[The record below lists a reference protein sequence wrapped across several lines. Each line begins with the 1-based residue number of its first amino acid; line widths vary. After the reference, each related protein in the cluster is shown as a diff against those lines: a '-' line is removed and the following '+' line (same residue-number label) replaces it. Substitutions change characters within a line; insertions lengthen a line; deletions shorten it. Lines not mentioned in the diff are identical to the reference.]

1 MNIHKLPI
9 STHSHVHYIFF
20 LSFFIVFIPTFHW
33 LHSIFKYSPQ
43 PLAIT
48 IFLEFD
54 KNIKPPSPVPSPS
67 HSSPFSPGLVVLSA
81 MDHLDFSAGKSSRRE
96 LQRAR
101 PAPLKVH
108 IDSHRIK
115 KPPVVPSQTPPHHQS
130 RPPVITYVV
139 SPKVIHTNPSEF
151 MALVQRLTGLSS
163 SKCSDK
169 YPMSPNNISR
179 SHYIGEHTISLKSP
193 NGQLSRQDSA
203 ANNAWGHIEA
213 NSWAQRITCPIAI
226 SPKKTNRSPEK
237 KKPQVG
243 DLGMVKGTNISTE
256 LPGRTSFFPGI
267 LSSGQMAFPTI
278 TPNFFPPPS
287 DQNPLSF
294 YQDLSPSL
302 RGNKNYMEGNFMTN
316 HSSYFLSPHMITT
329 PTPSLDLFNNS
340 FTFKRES

>member
-1 MNIHKLPI
+1 
-9 STHSHVHYIFF
+9 
-20 LSFFIVFIPTFHW
+20 
-33 LHSIFKYSPQ
+33 
-43 PLAIT
+43 
-48 IFLEFD
+48 
-54 KNIKPPSPVPSPS
+54 
-67 HSSPFSPGLVVLSA
+67 

-115 KPPVVPSQTPPHHQS
+115 KPPVVPSQTPPHQQS

-163 SKCSDK
+163 SK
-169 YPMSPNNISR
+169 
-179 SHYIGEHTISLKSP
+179 SHYIGERTISLKSP
-193 NGQLSRQDSA
+193 NGQLPRQDSA

-226 SPKKTNRSPEK
+226 SP
-237 KKPQVG
+237 
-243 DLGMVKGTNISTE
+243 GTNISTE

-267 LSSGQMAFPTI
+267 LSSGQTAFPTI

>member
-1 MNIHKLPI
+1 
-9 STHSHVHYIFF
+9 
-20 LSFFIVFIPTFHW
+20 
-33 LHSIFKYSPQ
+33 
-43 PLAIT
+43 
-48 IFLEFD
+48 
-54 KNIKPPSPVPSPS
+54 
-67 HSSPFSPGLVVLSA
+67 

-96 LQRAR
+96 LQRVR

-115 KPPVVPSQTPPHHQS
+115 KPPVVPSQTPPHQQS

-163 SKCSDK
+163 SKCSAK

-179 SHYIGEHTISLKSP
+179 SHY
-193 NGQLSRQDSA
+193 
-203 ANNAWGHIEA
+203 
-213 NSWAQRITCPIAI
+213 
-226 SPKKTNRSPEK
+226 TNRFLEE

-267 LSSGQMAFPTI
+267 LSPGQTALPTI

-287 DQNPLSF
+287 DQNPLGF

-302 RGNKNYMEGNFMTN
+302 RGNKNYMEGNLMTN

-340 FTFKRES
+340 FTFKREN

>member
-1 MNIHKLPI
+1 
-9 STHSHVHYIFF
+9 
-20 LSFFIVFIPTFHW
+20 
-33 LHSIFKYSPQ
+33 
-43 PLAIT
+43 
-48 IFLEFD
+48 
-54 KNIKPPSPVPSPS
+54 
-67 HSSPFSPGLVVLSA
+67 

-115 KPPVVPSQTPPHHQS
+115 KPPVVPSQTPPHQQS

-163 SKCSDK
+163 SK
-169 YPMSPNNISR
+169 
-179 SHYIGEHTISLKSP
+179 SHYIGERTISLKSP
-193 NGQLSRQDSA
+193 NGQLPRQDSA

-213 NSWAQRITCPIAI
+213 NSW
-226 SPKKTNRSPEK
+226 TNRSPEE

-256 LPGRTSFFPGI
+256 LPGQT
-267 LSSGQMAFPTI
+267 AFPTI

>member
-1 MNIHKLPI
+1 MHKLPI

-20 LSFFIVFIPTFHW
+20 LSFFY
-33 LHSIFKYSPQ
+33 SINPHISLAPLFKYSPQ

-48 IFLEFD
+48 IFLEFA
-54 KNIKPPSPVPSPS
+54 KNIIKPPSPLPSPS
-67 HSSPFSPGLVVLSA
+67 HSSPLSPGLVVLSA

-96 LQRAR
+96 LQTAR
-101 PAPLKVH
+101 PAPLKIH
-108 IDSHRIK
+108 IDSHKIK
-115 KPPVVPSQTPPHHQS
+115 KPPVVPSQTPPHQQS

-151 MALVQRLTGLSS
+151 MALVQRLTGWSS
-163 SKCSDK
+163 SKCSAK

-179 SHYIGEHTISLKSP
+179 SHYIGERAISLKSP

-213 NSWAQRITCPIAI
+213 NSWGQRITCPIAI
-226 SPKKTNRSPEK
+226 SPEKTNRFPEE

-267 LSSGQMAFPTI
+267 LSSGQTSAHPTI
-278 TPNFFPPPS
+278 IPNFFPPPS

-302 RGNKNYMEGNFMTN
+302 IRGNKNYMEGNFMTN

-329 PTPSLDLFNNS
+329 PTPSLDLFNSS
-340 FTFKRES
+340 FTFKSES

>member
-1 MNIHKLPI
+1 
-9 STHSHVHYIFF
+9 
-20 LSFFIVFIPTFHW
+20 
-33 LHSIFKYSPQ
+33 
-43 PLAIT
+43 
-48 IFLEFD
+48 
-54 KNIKPPSPVPSPS
+54 
-67 HSSPFSPGLVVLSA
+67 

-115 KPPVVPSQTPPHHQS
+115 KPPVVPSQTPPHQQS

-169 YPMSPNNISR
+169 
-179 SHYIGEHTISLKSP
+179 
-193 NGQLSRQDSA
+193 
-203 ANNAWGHIEA
+203 
-213 NSWAQRITCPIAI
+213 ITCPIAI
-226 SPKKTNRSPEK
+226 SPEKTNRSPEE

-267 LSSGQMAFPTI
+267 LSSGQTAFPTI